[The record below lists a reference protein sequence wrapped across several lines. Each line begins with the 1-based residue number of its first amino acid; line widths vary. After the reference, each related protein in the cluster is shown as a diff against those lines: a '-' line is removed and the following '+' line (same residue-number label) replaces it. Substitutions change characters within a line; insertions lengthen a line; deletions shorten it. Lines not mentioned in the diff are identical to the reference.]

1 MIYELAV
8 QSKTDFLIVDDS
20 ESIRML
26 IGKML
31 RTLGYETVFQASN
44 AKQAL
49 SIFKERMEQSKNSIV
64 LLDINLPDLSGDIVA
79 KKILGMNN
87 AAKIILVTAEDRNE
101 ELTMEVIRHGAF
113 GYIQKPIRLSTL
125 RDILE
130 GL

>member
-1 MIYELAV
+1 LAV

-26 IGKML
+26 IARML
-31 RTLGYETVFQASN
+31 RMLGYEAVFQASN
-44 AKQAL
+44 GRQAL
-49 SIFKERMEQSKNSIV
+49 SMFSDRMQNSKSSIV

-79 KKILGMNN
+79 KKILSMNN
-87 AAKIILVTAEDRNE
+87 AVKIILVTAEDRNE

>member
-1 MIYELAV
+1 MAV

-20 ESIRML
+20 ESIRLL
-26 IGKML
+26 IARML
-31 RTLGYETVFQASN
+31 RTLGYESVFQASN

-49 SIFKERMEQSKNSIV
+49 TIFKERMQQSKSSIV

-79 KKILGMNN
+79 KKILAMNN
-87 AAKIILVTAEDRNE
+87 AVKIILITAEERTE

-113 GYIQKPIRLSTL
+113 GYIQKPVRLSTL

>member
-1 MIYELAV
+1 MAV
-8 QSKTDFLIVDDS
+8 QSKTEFLIIDDS

-26 IGKML
+26 IARML
-31 RTLGYETVFQASN
+31 RTLGYESVFQAST

-49 SIFKERMEQSKNSIV
+49 SIFRDRMVNSKNSIV

-79 KKILGMNN
+79 KKILSMNN
-87 AAKIILVTAEDRNE
+87 SVKIILVTAEDRNE
-101 ELTMEVIRHGAF
+101 ELTMEVIRQGAF

>member
-1 MIYELAV
+1 MAV

-20 ESIRML
+20 ESIRLL
-26 IGKML
+26 IARML
-31 RTLGYETVFQASN
+31 RTLGYESVFQASN

-49 SIFKERMEQSKNSIV
+49 AIFKERMQQSKSSIV

-79 KKILGMNN
+79 KKILAMNN
-87 AAKIILVTAEDRNE
+87 TVKIILITAEERTE

-113 GYIQKPIRLSTL
+113 GYIQKPVRLSTL

>member
-1 MIYELAV
+1 MAV

-20 ESIRML
+20 ESIRLL
-26 IGKML
+26 ISRML
-31 RTLGYETVFQASN
+31 RTLGYENIFQAST

-49 SIFKERMEQSKNSIV
+49 ATFKERMEQSKSTIV

-79 KKILGMNN
+79 KKILAMNN
-87 AAKIILVTAEDRNE
+87 ATKIILITAEDRTE

-113 GYIQKPIRLSTL
+113 GYIQKPVRLSTL

>member
-1 MIYELAV
+1 M
-8 QSKTDFLIVDDS
+8 QSKTEFLVVDDS

-26 IGKML
+26 IARML
-31 RTLGYETVFQASN
+31 RTLGFESVYQASTG
-44 AKQAL
+44 KQAL
-49 SIFKERMEQSKNSIV
+49 GIFKERMANSKSSIV

-79 KKILGMNN
+79 KKVLSLNN

-101 ELTMEVIRHGAF
+101 ELTMEVIRQGAF

-130 GL
+130 GM

>member
-1 MIYELAV
+1 LAV
-8 QSKTDFLIVDDS
+8 QSKTEFLIVDDS

-26 IGKML
+26 IARML
-31 RTLGYETVFQASN
+31 RTLGYESVYQASN

-49 SIFKERMEQSKNSIV
+49 MMFKERMTNSKSSIV

-79 KKILGMNN
+79 KKVLSMNN
-87 AAKIILVTAEDRNE
+87 SVKIILVTAEDRNE
-101 ELTMEVIRHGAF
+101 ELTMEVIRQGAF

>member
-1 MIYELAV
+1 MAV
-8 QSKTDFLIVDDS
+8 QSKTEFLIVDDS

-26 IGKML
+26 IARML
-31 RTLGYETVFQASN
+31 RTLGYESVYQASN

-49 SIFKERMEQSKNSIV
+49 MMFKERMTNSKSSIV

-79 KKILGMNN
+79 KKVLSMNN
-87 AAKIILVTAEDRNE
+87 SVKIILVTAEDRNE
-101 ELTMEVIRHGAF
+101 ELTMEVIRQGAF